1 MNTASM
7 PMPGALRWR
16 ALHPLIDGDGACSLI
31 YDLER
36 ATVLEVPEELQLHVA
51 PALETGDPDD
61 DLLSWLV
68 GEDLITMEG
77 WAGWAPEAGPAA
89 PVDNWS
95 AVLHLEGEAH
105 VRITDSTEDAALQAV
120 AVGFRQGLGAS
131 RMQLHLDWDGAFSGA
146 GRGTGALER
155 IVLAARRLALE
166 AGQEVAFDLTLSAG
180 QVTPAVV
187 AFLSSLPVHVRLLCG
202 EFPGVEASLSTETRH
217 ALLLLWMEDL
227 PERVTLCFTL
237 SGEVRLKEVWAW
249 ARRLGVRHLDAA
261 RQPGPSDTEETREAW
276 LRDLRTDLQEVVLEI
291 SACLE
296 DRSVPVDFRPLT
308 RVVRR
313 LMHAEPLARFRND
326 RQGEWPVGD
335 VAFPWPGADAAG
347 LTKEWLGAAGEPDEL
362 EAGAP
367 EALDALDVEAGSC
380 AGCWARYLCRNS
392 ALLVNGAAAEERTP
406 GACAVWRTE
415 AEAALRLYHQL
426 AQADPLQVLRVF
438 GESSGLP
445 DDLPTAR
452 VTEPWSTKAP
462 C

>member
-1 MNTASM
+1 MNTATM

-36 ATVLEVPEELQLHVA
+36 AAVLEVPEELQLHVA

-68 GEDLITMEG
+68 AEDLITMEG
-77 WAGWAPEAGPAA
+77 WAGGAPEGGPLVAM
-89 PVDNWS
+89 DDWG
-95 AVLHLEGEAH
+95 AVLRLEGEAH
-105 VRITDSTEDAALQAV
+105 VRIAAVPEEAALRAV
-120 AVGFRQGLGAS
+120 EVGFRQGLGAS
-131 RMQLHLDWDGAFSGA
+131 RVQIHLDWDGAFPGA
-146 GRGTGALER
+146 GALER

-180 QVTPAVV
+180 QVTPAV
-187 AFLSSLPVHVRLLCG
+187 ASFLSALPVHVRLLCG
-202 EFPGVEASLSTETRH
+202 EFPGGEVSPDRETRQ
-217 ALLLLWMEDL
+217 ALLHLWMEDL
-227 PERVTLCFTL
+227 PDRVTLCFNL

-249 ARRLGVRHLDAA
+249 ARRLGVRHLDTT
-261 RQPGPSDTEETREAW
+261 RRPGTDETW
-276 LRDLRTDLQEVVLEI
+276 LRELERDLEEVSLEI

-296 DRSVPVDFRPLT
+296 DRSIPVDYRPLT

-313 LMHAEPLARFRND
+313 LMHAEPLARPRDD
-326 RQGEWPVGD
+326 RQGEWPVLE
-335 VAFPWPGADAAG
+335 VALPRPGAEPV
-347 LTKEWLGAAGEPDEL
+347 LPKPWLGAAGEPDEG
-362 EAGAP
+362 ETG
-367 EALDALDVEAGSC
+367 C
-380 AGCWARYLCRNS
+380 AGCWARHVCRNS
-392 ALLVNGAAAEERTP
+392 SLMVNGADAEERTA
-406 GACAVWRTE
+406 GACAAWRAE
-415 AEAALRLYHQL
+415 AEAALRLYHRL

-452 VTEPWSTKAP
+452 VPESWTSKAP